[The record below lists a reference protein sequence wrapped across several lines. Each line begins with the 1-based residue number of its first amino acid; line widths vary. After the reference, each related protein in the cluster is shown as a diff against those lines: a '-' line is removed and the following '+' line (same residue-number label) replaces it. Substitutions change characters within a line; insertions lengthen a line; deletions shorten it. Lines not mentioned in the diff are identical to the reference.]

1 MKVEIYGTSRMQEGH
16 KANEDAFI
24 IGRSE
29 TAYAAVCDGA
39 GNAEQSAKRVLQL
52 FEKFV
57 REARSDDLV
66 LFPTWRK
73 WVTLLDTSLLG
84 GSEST
89 FLAVAVLD
97 GRFIGAC
104 AGDSRAYLRDNKGQ
118 LRIITEQASKRR
130 LGSGQAEAFPIHQ
143 QASRGDLLLLMSDGA
158 WTPLNKYR
166 VQKILSAYTLKHLAD
181 LPGAI
186 LDEASRAGRAD
197 DMTVIAMKV
206 LQG

>member
-1 MKVEIYGTSRMQEGH
+1 MQEGH
-16 KANEDAFI
+16 KTNEDAFI
-24 IGRSE
+24 IGRGE
-29 TAYAAVCDGA
+29 TAYAALCDGA

-52 FEKFV
+52 FKKFM
-57 REARSDDLV
+57 REAGLEDLMI
-66 LFPTWRK
+66 FPTWRK
-73 WVTLLDTSLLG
+73 WVKSLDSSLLG

-89 FLAVAVLD
+89 FLAVAALD

-104 AGDSRAYLRDNKGQ
+104 AGDSRAYLRDNNGQ

-143 QASRGDLLLLMSDGA
+143 QASRGDLLLLLSDGA

-166 VQKILSAYTLKHLAD
+166 LQNILSAFTLQHLAE

-186 LDEASRAGRAD
+186 LDEASRVGRAD

-206 LQG
+206 LQV